1 MSKIEQLIQQHC
13 PDGVEYKNVKDVI
26 SEAFWIMPS
35 TPKFVDNSDIPYITS
50 KNLRKRSIDF
60 TNIKYI
66 SNDDYV
72 TISRQRPILEN
83 DILIG
88 MIGTIG
94 EIAKVGVFDFKFY
107 GQNMY
112 LLRLDE
118 SIIDINFF
126 VHFFDSPF
134 VKSKLNSVKNSS
146 SQGYLKAEHIEKI
159 QIPIPPLPI
168 QQEIVTILDKFTAL
182 EAELEAEL
190 EARSRQYE
198 YYRNQLLS
206 FEDKEVEWKALGDVG
221 EFVRGKRFVR
231 TDMIEEGFPCIHY
244 GEMYTHYNIY
254 AEKSKSFINPDLAKK
269 LRVAKYGDVIIVAA
283 GETIEDLGKGTAWL
297 GKEDVV
303 IHDAC
308 FTYTSDLNPKYV
320 SYFLRTKLFHNQIKR
335 HISSGKISAI
345 NAKGLAQARIPV
357 PSNEEQERIVNILD
371 QFDALVND
379 IKTGLPA
386 EIKARRAQY
395 EYYRKKLLTFNRVTV

>member
-13 PDGVEYKNVKDVI
+13 PDGVEYKEIGSVLNRSKGTKITAAQMKEINTEKGKVKIFAGGKTFAMVNFD
-26 SEAFWIMPS
+26 
-35 TPKFVDNSDIPYITS
+35 DIPSKDINYDPSIIVKSRGIIEFEYYDKPFSHKNEFWSYQS
-50 KNLRKRSIDF
+50 KNQNIL
-60 TNIKYI
+60 IKYV
-66 SNDDYV
+66 YYF
-72 TISRQRPILEN
+72 L
-83 DILIG
+83 
-88 MIGTIG
+88 
-94 EIAKVGVFDFKFY
+94 
-107 GQNMY
+107 
-112 LLRLDE
+112 
-118 SIIDINFF
+118 
-126 VHFFDSPF
+126 
-134 VKSKLNSVKNSS
+134 KLNECYFQQLASKM
-146 SQGYLKAEHIEKI
+146 QMPQIALPDTEKYK
-159 QIPIPPLPI
+159 IPIPPLPI

-190 EARSRQYE
+190 EARSRQYD
-198 YYRNQLLS
+198 YYRNQLLA
-206 FEDKEVEWKALGDVG
+206 FEDRDVEWKTLGDVG

-254 AEKSKSFINPDLAKK
+254 AEKSKSFISSDLAKK

>member
-198 YYRNQLLS
+198 YYRNQLLA
-206 FEDKEVEWKALGDVG
+206 FEGKEVEWKTLGDVG
-221 EFVRGKRFVR
+221 EFIRGNGLQKKDFTETGV
-231 TDMIEEGFPCIHY
+231 GCIHY
-244 GEMYTHYNIY
+244 GQIYTHYGIHATNT
-254 AEKSKSFINPDLAKK
+254 KSFVSEELAKK
-269 LRVAKYGDVIIVAA
+269 LKKARKNDLVIAGVSENVEDVCKAVV
-283 GETIEDLGKGTAWL
+283 WL
-297 GKEDVV
+297 GEEDVC
-303 IHDAC
+303 ISGDA
-308 FTYTSDLNPKYV
+308 FIFRHNQNPKFIGYLLQT
-320 SYFLRTKLFHNQIKR
+320 SRFLEYKKSNAQGAKVTRLR
-335 HISSGKISAI
+335 SGSLPKY
-345 NAKGLAQARIPV
+345 RIPV
-357 PSNEEQERIVNILD
+357 PSLQEQERIVNILD

-395 EYYRKKLLTFNRVTV
+395 EYYRKKLLTFNRVN

>member
-1 MSKIEQLIQQHC
+1 MNKIEQLIKQHC

-198 YYRNQLLS
+198 YYRNQLLA
-206 FEDKEVEWKALGDVG
+206 FEGKDVEWKTLGDVG
-221 EFVRGKRFVR
+221 EFIRGNGLQKKDFTETGV
-231 TDMIEEGFPCIHY
+231 GCIHY
-244 GEMYTHYNIY
+244 GQIYTHYGIHATNT
-254 AEKSKSFINPDLAKK
+254 KSFVSEELAKK
-269 LRVAKYGDVIIVAA
+269 LKKARKNDLVIAGVSENVEDVCKAVV
-283 GETIEDLGKGTAWL
+283 WL
-297 GKEDVV
+297 GEEDVC
-303 IHDAC
+303 ISGDA
-308 FTYTSDLNPKYV
+308 FIFRHNQNPKFIGYLLQT
-320 SYFLRTKLFHNQIKR
+320 SRFLEYKKSNAQGAKVTRLR
-335 HISSGKISAI
+335 SGSLPKY
-345 NAKGLAQARIPV
+345 RIPV
-357 PSNEEQERIVNILD
+357 PSLQEQERIVNILD

-395 EYYRKKLLTFNRVTV
+395 EYYRKKLLTFKMVND